1 MSSQPA
7 TRMPTGSTESAVA
20 TDSSGGGHCFL
31 PRCREPLR
39 GRQSRYCSD
48 AHRFE
53 DWGRLHPRA
62 PLLLIAERPETPE
75 SRRDRGKAIAASN
88 HAPDLELARRL
99 ALEMLAARG
108 VGTIADLREYAAAQ
122 GHDLPW
128 HLPFSGSV
136 FQWGGMKPQWFEWTG
151 ERIATRHL
159 KGNARKVN
167 QYRLTPEGRRA
178 LEEMKRG

>member
-1 MSSQPA
+1 MLLDSA
-7 TRMPTGSTESAVA
+7 AGAVA
-20 TDSSGGGHCFL
+20 TAEPAVTTCAL
-31 PRCREPLR
+31 PSCKNPLT
-39 GRQSRYCSD
+39 GRQTKYCHPRHKTAD
-48 AHRFE
+48 YE
-53 DWGRLHPRA
+53 RLHPRA

-99 ALEMLAARG
+99 ALQMLGARG

-136 FQWGGMKPQWFEWTG
+136 FQWGGIKPQWFEWTG

-159 KGNARKVN
+159 RGNARKVN
-167 QYRLTPEGRRA
+167 EYRLTPEGRRA
-178 LEEMKRG
+178 LEEMRRG